1 MLRRRA
7 VLILS
12 IFGHVHYLVASKM
25 LGDTLL
31 VIVNNDNFLKRKKGY
46 VFMPLAERMRIVKA
60 LRCVDIVI
68 PCIDKDDSVCETL
81 RKVTPD
87 IFANGGDRKVGG
99 ILEEQVCE
107 ELGIRIVDGL
117 GAKVQSSSKLVAKVR
132 LRLT

>member
-1 MLRRRA
+1 M
-7 VLILS
+7 ILS
-12 IFGHVHYLVASKM
+12 IFGHVHYLEASKK

-81 RKVTPD
+81 RKVMPD

>member
-1 MLRRRA
+1 MRRRA

-12 IFGHVHYLVASKM
+12 IFGHVHYLEASKK

-81 RKVTPD
+81 RKITPD
-87 IFANGGDRKVGG
+87 IFANGGDRAKGS
-99 ILEEQVCE
+99 ILEEAICK
-107 ELGIRIVDGL
+107 ELGIAVIDGL
-117 GAKVQSSSKLVAKVR
+117 GDKVQSSSKLVERIR
-132 LRLT
+132 LRLP